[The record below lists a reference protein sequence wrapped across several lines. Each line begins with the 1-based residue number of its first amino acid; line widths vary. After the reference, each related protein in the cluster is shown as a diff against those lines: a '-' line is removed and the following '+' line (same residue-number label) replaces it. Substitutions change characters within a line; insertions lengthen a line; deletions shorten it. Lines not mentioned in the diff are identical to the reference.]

1 MKAAVI
7 SFPGSNCDLDLQ
19 WAVQTIAGAECE
31 LIKPS
36 QTDLSR
42 YDVVMVP
49 VLHPVIFPMKRRL
62 IVRRF
67 R

>member
-19 WAVQTIAGAECE
+19 WAVRDIAGAECD
-31 LIKPS
+31 LIKPT
-36 QTDLSR
+36 QTELTA

-49 VLHPVIFPMKRRL
+49 GGFFLW
-62 IVRRF
+62 
-67 R
+67 

>member
-31 LIKPS
+31 LIKPES
-36 QTDLSR
+36 N
-42 YDVVMVP
+42 
-49 VLHPVIFPMKRRL
+49 
-62 IVRRF
+62 RF
-67 R
+67 KSL